1 LARLFHIPDADKT
14 VVFGV
19 VEAAV
24 GIFVLWLACEKILQ
38 RPFRSLISTD
48 VTFDVRRCLL
58 GAALYLPANALGLI
72 AMSLF
77 FSIRAGAWLL
87 PFRHFEWPHHNDQIV
102 ASMGMLIVIPI
113 LAFSEELFFRAWLT
127 QTLGHYIRF
136 PIIVVALVAV
146 LFAVDHTQY
155 DSREQMLI
163 MVCSLGLSAL
173 SLRDQRLELAIGA
186 HSMMNVCAT
195 LQPLFFT
202 GLRPRAHIPATMLDW
217 CTLVIL
223 KGALP
228 YALMY
233 ALLQK
238 TSRWFAPAEARL
250 AMLGDVRPTHL

>member
-1 LARLFHIPDADKT
+1 M
-14 VVFGV
+14 
-19 VEAAV
+19 
-24 GIFVLWLACEKILQ
+24 
-38 RPFRSLISTD
+38 
-48 VTFDVRRCLL
+48 
-58 GAALYLPANALGLI
+58 

-77 FSIRAGAWLL
+77 FSMRAGAWLV
-87 PFRHFEWPHHNDQIV
+87 PFRHFEWPHHKDQIV
-102 ASMGMLIVIPI
+102 ASIGMLIVIPF
-113 LAFSEELFFRAWLT
+113 LAFAEELFVRAWLT
-127 QTLGHYIRF
+127 QTLRHYIRST
-136 PIIVVALVAV
+136 ITVVALVAA
-146 LFAVDHTQY
+146 LFAAYHTQY
-155 DSREQMLI
+155 DLREKML
-163 MVCSLGLSAL
+163 MVVCSLGFSAL